1 MEARLTRVFTYK
13 LFIYFFKKKKNQKK
27 KLTAFLLC
35 LACRRFGQRI
45 HINSLD
51 WNNMHAYVRRVSTIT
66 QRGSADGLRA
76 EHREGNGKHP
86 NHKQARP

>member
-13 LFIYFFKKKKNQKK
+13 LFIYLKKEKKRT
-27 KLTAFLLC
+27 LTAFLLC

-76 EHREGNGKHP
+76 EHREGNGKRP